1 MLYLVPLLV
10 LAALALFWIAA
21 RQRRTAGL
29 PAGRVISAD
38 TSRWGKVEKPLYDSL
53 LDLTGKPDYL
63 LEQTGRLIPIEIKS
77 SRVVQAPYDG
87 HIFQLAA
94 YCLLIHRTF
103 GKRPPHGILHYPN
116 QTFSIEYTEQL
127 EMTLLEII
135 SDMRQQEHLK
145 EISRS
150 HASLSKCQRCG
161 FRSMCDQALK

>member
-161 FRSMCDQALK
+161 FRSMCDQAVK

>member
-21 RQRRTAGL
+21 RQRRTVGL

>member
-21 RQRRTAGL
+21 HQRRTAGL

-116 QTFSIEYTEQL
+116 QTFSIEYTDQL
-127 EMTLLEII
+127 ETTLLEII

-161 FRSMCDQALK
+161 FRSMCDQAVK

>member
-77 SRVVQAPYDG
+77 SRAVQAPYDG

-94 YCLLIHRTF
+94 YCLLTHRVF
-103 GKRPPHGILHYPN
+103 GRRPPHGILHYPN
-116 QTFSIEYTEQL
+116 QTFSIEYTDQL
-127 EMTLLEII
+127 ETTLLEII

-150 HASLSKCQRCG
+150 HASFSKCQRCG